1 MPAPP
6 EQKNALVP
14 QQLPDAL
21 PLPTPRK
28 ELAAP

>member
-21 PLPTPRK
+21 PLLTPRK